1 MKERHLTLPELGLI
15 ALTRVALGI
24 GIGFL
29 LADYL
34 SRDQRMGA
42 GWALVI
48 VGVLSTIPLMLE
60 VLGKKN

>member
-1 MKERHLTLPELGLI
+1 MKERHLTLPEIGLI

-29 LADYL
+29 FADYL
-34 SRDQRMGA
+34 TREERLGA

-48 VGVLSTIPLMLE
+48 FGVLSTIPLMME
-60 VLGKKN
+60 VFGKRN